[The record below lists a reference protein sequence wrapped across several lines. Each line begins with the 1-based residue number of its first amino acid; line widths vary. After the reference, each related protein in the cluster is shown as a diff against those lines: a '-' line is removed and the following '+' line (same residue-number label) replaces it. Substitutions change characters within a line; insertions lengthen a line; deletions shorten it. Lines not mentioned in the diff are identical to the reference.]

1 VARRGSD
8 RQALQSLDFI
18 LGETRAERGAQL
30 QHFDGLD
37 AKAGILLGF
46 SGAIVA
52 LAPADAPLLGLGR
65 VAAVP
70 AGLASLWAFWPR
82 QFDTLDLYTLRQ
94 KYLSAELRFTKLT
107 VLDTQVAII
116 ESAAAF
122 LNGKAKRVK
131 LAMALLAVAVV
142 LIAIGLELH

>member
-1 VARRGSD
+1 M
-8 RQALQSLDFI
+8 DFI

-37 AKAGILLGF
+37 AKAGT
-46 SGAIVA
+46 
-52 LAPADAPLLGLGR
+52 LLGLGR
-65 VAAVP
+65 VAVL

>member
-1 VARRGSD
+1 MAHGHADRGDRRRFAASV
-8 RQALQSLDFI
+8 I
-18 LGETRAERGAQL
+18 
-30 QHFDGLD
+30 
-37 AKAGILLGF
+37 

-65 VAAVP
+65 VAAVM
-70 AGLASLWAFWPR
+70 AGLVSLWAFWPR
-82 QFDTLDLYTLRQ
+82 RFDTLDLYALRQ
-94 KYLSAELRFTKLT
+94 KYLAAELRFTKLT

-122 LNGKAKRVK
+122 LNGKAKRLK

>member
-65 VAAVP
+65 VAVL